1 VLIKNVEM
9 MKVKNLTFAFTMVAS
24 SALLAQVDSV
34 AVMSIDSVAVIKTV
48 DNRSGVYGSPFYFG
62 IKIGTN
68 YSGVFDAEGEDFD
81 PRPKFGFAGGFF
93 ATLPVTEVFAIQP
106 EVLFSQKGFIA
117 TGTLFD
123 RPYKVK
129 RVTNNID
136 VPVFLVIRPMPS
148 ISLMV
153 GPQYSYLIN
162 QKNVFYNANTTIAQ
176 ELEFDNEDDM
186 RRSNMAFVIGA
197 DLNRKRLVLSG
208 RIGWDLLQN
217 SSATE
222 VTTPQYKNW
231 WGQLTLG
238 YRF

>member
-1 VLIKNVEM
+1 MKLKNVAIALM
-9 MKVKNLTFAFTMVAS
+9 LATS
-24 SALLAQVDSV
+24 STLFAQVDSV
-34 AVMSIDSVAVIKTV
+34 AVITVDSVAVPNVNTLNN
-48 DNRSGVYGSPFYFG
+48 DSPFHFG

-68 YSGVFDAEGEDFD
+68 YSGVYDSEGEDFD
-81 PRPKFGFAGGFF
+81 PRAKFGFAGGFF
-93 ATLPVTEVFAIQP
+93 ATLPVTVGVAIQP

-117 TGTLFD
+117 TGTLYD
-123 RPYKVK
+123 RSYKVK
-129 RVTNNID
+129 RITNFID
-136 VPVFLVIRPMPS
+136 VPVFFVLRPFPAL
-148 ISLMV
+148 SLLV

-162 QKNVFYNANTTIAQ
+162 QKNEFYNATTTIQQ
-176 ELEFDNEDDM
+176 ELAFDDEEAM